1 MTDTV
6 DLFAGAGGFSTGARM
21 AGLNVVWAG
30 NHWRSAVD
38 THAKNHPSAI
48 HACQDLHQVD
58 WSTVPRHDFLCASP
72 SCQGSS
78 PARGKDKPHHD
89 TARSTAWA
97 VVSCVEYHRPRAV
110 LVENVEGMMNWVLFP
125 AWRQAMEALGYAVA
139 PHVIDAADCGV
150 PQNRKRLLIACT
162 RSKAKVE
169 LKIEKQMHV
178 PVSTII
184 DFAKGKWTPVL
195 HSKRS
200 QKTLDRVEAGRDAYG
215 DRFVMPYYGS
225 GSGLTGRSIGRPL
238 GTVTTRDRWAL
249 VDGDR
254 MRMLTIPEYKA
265 AMSFPTDYALPG
277 KSKRLDIHLL
287 GNAVP
292 PLLAKE
298 AITALLA
305 A

>member
-21 AGLNVVWAG
+21 AGLNVVWAA

-38 THAKNHPSAI
+38 THAKNHPNTI
-48 HACQDLHQVD
+48 HACQDLHQAD
-58 WSTVPRHDFLCASP
+58 WSRVPRHDVLLGSP
-72 SCQGSS
+72 ACQGHSW
-78 PARGKDKPHHD
+78 ARGTDKPHHD
-89 TARSTAWA
+89 AARSTAWA
-97 VVSCVEYHRPRAV
+97 VVSCAEYHRPKAV
-110 LVENVEGMMNWVLFP
+110 LIENVEGMLSWVLFP
-125 AWRQAMEALGYAVA
+125 AWQQAMEALGYAVA
-139 PHVIDAADCGV
+139 PHVVDAADCEV

-162 RSKAKVE
+162 QSKAKVE
-169 LKIEKQMHV
+169 LKIEKKPHV
-178 PVSTII
+178 PVSTIV
-184 DFAKGKWTPVL
+184 DFTHGKWQPVL
-195 HSKRS
+195 HAKRS
-200 QKTLDRVEAGRDAYG
+200 QKTLDRVEAGRADHG

-225 GSGLTGRSIGRPL
+225 GSGLIGRSLKRPL

-265 AMSFPTDYALPG
+265 AMSFPANYALPG
-277 KSKRLDIHLL
+277 KSKRLDMHLL

-292 PLLAKE
+292 PLMAKA
-298 AITALLA
+298 AIEALLA